1 MKLRLIYSILIL
13 SIALIY
19 ATETKSL
26 GGKITLEETTAISSI
41 LENPSKYMNKKV
53 LVEGTVEAV
62 CQNKGCWMRVS
73 GDKEGQSIMIKVEDD
88 VIVFPKEGLSP

>member
-73 GDKEGQSIMIKVEDD
+73 GDKEGQSIMIKVED
-88 VIVFPKEGLSP
+88 LSEILIKI